1 MVTSCVNTREVG
13 VWGSLVAMSA
23 ENQGNDMTA
32 SDAAQ
37 REDAATEQ
45 GQRLLVALVVL
56 ALLASIVMLFTGSVG
71 VLKLALLA
79 ALWAA
84 IIGLFLVSRY
94 RVQASRSQAALESE
108 KALGEARLHEAE
120 QRFAADKAQLK
131 VDLEKQLREN
141 EEETLKAIRSQLEDL
156 RAQLEY
162 LTGQSLAEP
171 GMLRAQARRIME
183 IETATDKAETTVIP
197 KVDLDSETTIID
209 KVVAPEP
216 PRRSSEVR
224 EPAKATAQREEPV
237 EEKHAE
243 HRSDEKKEEG
253 KLSVSQ
259 LAATAASKSPYIGG
273 KRRKPEAKPEFEGTH
288 EAEEQTDST
297 QEKAAPRFDTGSMPK
312 LDWVQGGV
320 HKDTDS
326 SLSADNE
333 GNEANE
339 GEEPSK
345 EQPSPSVSA
354 PASNDDAAKDVKAS
368 STKPK
373 AQPLSE
379 PEGSGEES
387 PVTPASEKP
396 AADQKEDAAEDV
408 AASHGRR
415 RRDEHSGAVSV
426 ADLLKRSRKDS

>member
-94 RVQASRSQAALESE
+94 RAQASRSQAALESE

-224 EPAKATAQREEPV
+224 EPAMATAQREEPV
-237 EEKHAE
+237 EVKHAE

-273 KRRKPEAKPEFEGTH
+273 KRRKPEAQPEFEGTH
-288 EAEEQTDST
+288 EAEEQTGST

-326 SLSADNE
+326 SLSTANE
-333 GNEANE
+333 GNE

-345 EQPSPSVSA
+345 EQPSPSVTA
-354 PASNDDAAKDVKAS
+354 PASKDEAAKDVKAA

-373 AQPLSE
+373 AGPLSE
-379 PEGSGEES
+379 PEGRSGES
-387 PVTPASEKP
+387 PVNPASEKP
-396 AADQKEDAAEDV
+396 AADQKEETAEDV